1 VGNRVGLTDPDGG
14 LHTYTYDSLN
24 RGATYQKPTNQL
36 YTQQYDA
43 DSWPTT
49 LLMGL
54 GTREL
59 CQYDPVGRLT
69 TLIQQK
75 SDGTPILTVVDTYD
89 PGRRKTVSTRDG
101 VPATYSYDKASRLL
115 GQDKAGQVAT
125 FSYDNTDNVLVKWH
139 QGQAPI
145 SMSYDAA
152 NRLVTSVQGAATTTY
167 TFDGVGNLTQ
177 EALGAGSSL
186 YSYDG
191 ENRLTKYTA
200 ADLSVTT
207 MTYEGEGLRRSRQVQ
222 GSVPTTFVW
231 DGSDYLQEKS
241 GSSTSALYSV
251 FNGRVVSEA
260 RSGTNLDY
268 VRDTLGS
275 TAALANASQAL
286 SDTWQYWP
294 YGEIFSHVGSSN
306 TPLTWVGT
314 LGYYQ
319 DLLNLMY
326 YIRARI
332 ERPDL
337 ARWLTVDPLWP
348 DEPSYAYAFQAP
360 TYLTDPSGKL
370 AAVGTPCTDLLKPGD
385 LDENARDLVNCLSK
399 ATDRASIQKCLDK
412 FGKGL
417 DDKAKDALRAFIAC
431 TIASRLARGN
441 CVPLCPGCDPCKSG
455 LEAPDNQWCCYEKFL
470 NCLMKCYGKGGIDLG
485 LCITKCNYSKNGFID
500 CGFANA
506 L

>member
-1 VGNRVGLTDPDGG
+1 M
-14 LHTYTYDSLN
+14 LHIWI
-24 RGATYQKPTNQL
+24 RRIAFVC
-36 YTQQYDA
+36 
-43 DSWPTT
+43 
-49 LLMGL
+49 L
-54 GTREL
+54 GTSLLLLYACFSLAFAGGWVGKYAHVIEL
-59 CQYDPVGRLT
+59 VAFFTILSASISGAVVLYLHKGFLFNGASRTRRDV
-69 TLIQQK
+69 
-75 SDGTPILTVVDTYD
+75 TPGSPPRVLSSVEGFSETV
-89 PGRRKTVSTRDG
+89 
-101 VPATYSYDKASRLL
+101 TYS
-115 GQDKAGQVAT
+115 
-125 FSYDNTDNVLVKWH
+125 N
-139 QGQAPI
+139 
-145 SMSYDAA
+145 
-152 NRLVTSVQGAATTTY
+152 
-167 TFDGVGNLTQ
+167 
-177 EALGAGSSL
+177 
-186 YSYDG
+186 
-191 ENRLTKYTA
+191 
-200 ADLSVTT
+200 
-207 MTYEGEGLRRSRQVQ
+207 
-222 GSVPTTFVW
+222 
-231 DGSDYLQEKS
+231 
-241 GSSTSALYSV
+241 

-275 TAALANASQAL
+275 TAALADATQAL

-294 YGEIFSHVGSSN
+294 YGEVVSHVGSSN

-319 DLLNLMY
+319 DLLGLMY

-348 DEPSYAYAFQAP
+348 DEPSYSYALQAP
-360 TYLTDPSGKL
+360 IYTIDPSGKL
-370 AAVGTPCTDLLKPGD
+370 AAVGTPCTDLLRPGD
-385 LDENARDLVNCLSK
+385 LDENARDLINCLSK